1 MLSQTAAV
9 LVFMNK
15 FINSLLEL
23 LDKRYKLKCAA
34 NYSYR
39 IFLNPIQDGHFGGCS
54 QMGEGGFLPKICN
67 TYSTMMKLGTVIP
80 YLKIFKIYESRDTP
94 LEFC

>member
-1 MLSQTAAV
+1 MLSHTAAL

-23 LDKRYKLKCAA
+23 LGKRYKLKCAT
-34 NYSYR
+34 NYQLQNIPYSGWA
-39 IFLNPIQDGHFGGCS
+39 FWGLLTDGGGWS
-54 QMGEGGFLPKICN
+54 LPKICN
-67 TYSTMMKLGTVIP
+67 AYPTMMKLGTVTP
-80 YLKIFKIYESRDTP
+80 YLKKILKIYESRGTT